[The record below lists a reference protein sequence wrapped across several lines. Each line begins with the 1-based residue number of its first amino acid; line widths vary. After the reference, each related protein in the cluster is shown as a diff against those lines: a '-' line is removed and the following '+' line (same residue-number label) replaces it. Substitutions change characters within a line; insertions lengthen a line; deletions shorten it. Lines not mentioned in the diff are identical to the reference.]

1 MEQASLKDT
10 TRSNVVRPPFST
22 RAGSVR
28 GAPPDRVQRLVE
40 SLQRDGRKL
49 RAMELLLSV
58 RGAQVIAVE
67 VPSCA
72 TLISVATDVD
82 RILRRVQRTGY
93 RQMNLRLIAAARK
106 IEDSLVEVVDALS
119 SRAAAMAAAAAVD
132 SDVLIDPLVRR
143 RLREI
148 VVEPTAEAAAMAGGP
163 PSSAPVAQV

>member
-1 MEQASLKDT
+1 MEEAALKDMP
-10 TRSNVVRPPFST
+10 RNNVVRPPFST
-22 RAGSVR
+22 RAATVR
-28 GAPPDRVQRLVE
+28 GAPPERLQRLVE

-49 RAMELLLSV
+49 RAMELLLGV

-93 RQMNLRLIAAARK
+93 RQMNLRLIAAARR

-119 SRAAAMAAAAAVD
+119 SQAAALAAAAAVD

-148 VVEPTAEAAAMAGGP
+148 VAEPSAEATAVAGGP
-163 PSSAPVAQV
+163 SSSATTPQG